1 MVLVLLCFTL
11 RIPFFIIG
19 LVSILFVIYSFRDHM
34 YRFSGDYHNFS
45 APDFF
50 KQHASTLIITIVIV
64 MSLGFLLLRFGPR
77 AVMTNQP
84 ISAVPGQRSMWNWF
98 GTSSSQVPQRSMWNW
113 FGTSSSQVPQRSMW
127 NWFGQPSRQYGYQNS
142 TYNGLKSR
150 YENFLKSAV

>member
-1 MVLVLLCFTL
+1 MDQYIPPIYAVASGMVLVLLCFTL

-19 LVSILFVIYSFRDHM
+19 LLSVLFVFYSFRDHL
-34 YRFSGDYHNFS
+34 YRFSGDYQNFS
-45 APDFF
+45 APNFF

-98 GTSSSQVPQRSMWNW
+98 GQAP
-113 FGTSSSQVPQRSMW
+113 
-127 NWFGQPSRQYGYQNS
+127 RQSISPNS

>member
-1 MVLVLLCFTL
+1 MDQYIPPIYAVASGMVLVLLCFTL

-113 FGTSSSQVPQRSMW
+113 FG
-127 NWFGQPSRQYGYQNS
+127 QPSRQYGYQNYA
-142 TYNGLKSR
+142 YNGLKSR